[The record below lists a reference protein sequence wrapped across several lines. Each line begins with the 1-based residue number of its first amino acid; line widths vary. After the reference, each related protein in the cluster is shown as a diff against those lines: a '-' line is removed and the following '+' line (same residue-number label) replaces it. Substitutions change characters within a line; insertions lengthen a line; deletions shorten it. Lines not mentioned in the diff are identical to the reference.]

1 MGETSKYNN
10 DHENKFNYIKCIY
23 MTLYELLF
31 AIFLRLIDDAYL
43 ENFAVVV
50 TPANNES
57 VDNCGNN
64 TMSWS
69 RIIFKVSYY

>member
-1 MGETSKYNN
+1 MYLHNTINFIR
-10 DHENKFNYIKCIY
+10 HF
-23 MTLYELLF
+23 
-31 AIFLRLIDDAYL
+31 FLQLTDDAYL
-43 ENFAVVV
+43 ENFGVVV

>member
-10 DHENKFNYIKCIY
+10 DYENKFNYIKCIY

-31 AIFLRLIDDAYL
+31 AIFLQLLDDAYL

-64 TMSWS
+64 TMSLN
-69 RIIFKVSYY
+69 RIIFKVSY